1 MNLKERQAYILEKV
15 RQEKT
20 ASINDLSAIF
30 NVSLQSIRKDV
41 TYLCKKGYLRR
52 TYGGVEMPSSNENIS
67 YESRKVFHYDEKNKI
82 AKLIAKEIPNNSSL
96 FFSIGTSP
104 EIVAKELLNHKN
116 LKIFTNNINVAL
128 TCCDNPTFEITLNGG
143 KLRNKNRDI
152 LDSNIDKFFSKYSVD
167 FGIFGVGAIEEDG
180 SLLDFT
186 NEEILAREAIKKYS
200 KKSFLLAD
208 SSKFSRKAYLRSGN
222 ISDITSFF
230 CDKKPPK
237 NICTILEENNV
248 NLFYKDKEKYS

>member
-1 MNLKERQAYILEKV
+1 MNPKERRAYILEKV
-15 RQEKT
+15 RQEKIAT
-20 ASINDLSAIF
+20 ISELSKIF

-41 TYLCKKGYLRR
+41 TYLCTIGYLRR
-52 TYGGVEMPSSNENIS
+52 TYGGVEMPKSRENIS
-67 YESRKVFHYDEKNKI
+67 YETRKIIHYDEKNKI

-152 LDSNIDKFFSKYSVD
+152 LNSDISSFFSKYSVD

-200 KKSFLLAD
+200 KKSYLLAD
-208 SSKFSRKAYLRSGN
+208 SSKFTRKAYIRSGN
-222 ISDITSFF
+222 ISDINSFF
-230 CDKKPPK
+230 CDKKPPL
-237 NICTILEENNV
+237 NICKILKENNV
-248 NLFYKDKEKYS
+248 KLFYNNKER